1 MTKGNENVGII
12 EGIGFE
18 SHKAI
23 YAVIIIAFTMVI
35 TFLIGLPIRIIPNL
49 YQWWTRNPIINILA
63 LLVGLSLMFF
73 YSKSFFNGES
83 VSGPSGVSSTL
94 IVGDPYQVL
103 TGWFLLTFSLLHL
116 YPVSF
121 QNWHRVKL
129 FPQTNENDPR
139 KRPAANKGFSAML
152 ASEHILIDIPLFSCS
167 PN

>member
-1 MTKGNENVGII
+1 MRRLISIPPLLFQFIITFLTLFLIFILFFMTKGNENVGII

-73 YSKSFFNGES
+73 YSKSFFNGE
-83 VSGPSGVSSTL
+83 
-94 IVGDPYQVL
+94 
-103 TGWFLLTFSLLHL
+103 
-116 YPVSF
+116 
-121 QNWHRVKL
+121 
-129 FPQTNENDPR
+129 
-139 KRPAANKGFSAML
+139 
-152 ASEHILIDIPLFSCS
+152 
-167 PN
+167 

>member
-1 MTKGNENVGII
+1 MRRLISIPPLLFQFIITFLTLFLIFILFFMTKGNENVGII

-49 YQWWTRNPIINILA
+49 YQWWTPNPIINILA

-121 QNWHRVKL
+121 SKL
-129 FPQTNENDPR
+129 AQSKTISSD
-139 KRPAANKGFSAML
+139 K
-152 ASEHILIDIPLFSCS
+152 
-167 PN
+167 